1 MSQNSIFKSR
11 FLIVVP
17 LPVGITS
24 LSALPLVSRPRGV
37 EMSESHIYKRIAYL
51 FEPVH
56 IGHAYRGKVGTE
68 CVRLR
73 KASDDFGEPVDVG
86 AQALFVS

>member
-1 MSQNSIFKSR
+1 
-11 FLIVVP
+11 
-17 LPVGITS
+17 
-24 LSALPLVSRPRGV
+24 
-37 EMSESHIYKRIAYL
+37 MSESHIYKRIAYL

-73 KASDDFGEPVDVG
+73 KASDDFGEPVDIG
-86 AQALFVS
+86 AQALFIR